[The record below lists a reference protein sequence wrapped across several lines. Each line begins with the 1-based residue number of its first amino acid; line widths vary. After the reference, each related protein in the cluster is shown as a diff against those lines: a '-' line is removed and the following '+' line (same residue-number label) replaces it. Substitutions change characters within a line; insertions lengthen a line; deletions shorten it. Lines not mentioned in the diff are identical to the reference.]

1 MNRFIPAAL
10 AVLVLAAA
18 CERTTSPSLLN
29 DTEITADIAASS
41 GDAIATALETL
52 TGNELAGALPYS
64 LPYST
69 SAGEPTGNDV
79 VVQRSRTCYD
89 GAGAVLTCG
98 QSGVRKVV
106 THVAI
111 DGSRTGTRTNQA
123 GATVTFTGA
132 VHRVLDDTLTRV
144 FNTAQPPA
152 ETSRI
157 HAGVSSGKDTTTFTD
172 GTISRKANE
181 SFVDSVR
188 AITYNLPR
196 SSNPWPVSGSI
207 VRNASINVT
216 LTGEN
221 RNESRSVTRRS
232 EVTFPADAQGNVV
245 LKINDKTCNLNLVTH
260 RVTNCQ

>member
-1 MNRFIPAAL
+1 MNRTLPAAL
-10 AVLVLAAA
+10 AAVALLAA
-18 CERTTSPSLLN
+18 CEQTTTPHLLQ
-29 DTEITADIAASS
+29 DADITADIAASS

-52 TGNELAGALPYS
+52 SGNEIGALPY
-64 LPYST
+64 T
-69 SAGEPTGNDV
+69 VSAGEPAGADV

-89 GAGAVLTCG
+89 ATSAVITCG
-98 QSGVRKVV
+98 QAAVRKVV

-111 DGSRTGTRTNQA
+111 DGGRTGSRTNQQ

-132 VHRVLDDTLTRV
+132 VHRIMDDTLTRV
-144 FNTAQPPA
+144 FSTASTPT

-172 GTISRKANE
+172 GTLTRKANE

-188 AITYNLPR
+188 AITYSLPR

-207 VRNASINVT
+207 VRNASVNVT
-216 LTGEN
+216 LTTDT
-221 RNESRSVTRRS
+221 RNESRSVTRRT
-232 EVTFPADAQGNVV
+232 EVTFPADAQGNVQ
-245 LKINDKTCNLNLVTH
+245 LKINDRTCNLNLVTH